1 MKNKTAIIIGIYGQD
16 GSYLA
21 EFLIKKK
28 YFVYGIT
35 NKIKKVDYFKKYK
48 KNLKISKISINKFK
62 SISKLI
68 RH

>member
-35 NKIKKVDYFKKYK
+35 NKIKNVDYFKKYK
-48 KNLKISKISINKFK
+48 KNLKI
-62 SISKLI
+62 
-68 RH
+68 